1 MQEAP
6 GGPEGCHGGIGA
18 TPKEE
23 ERSSH
28 RSPPSLPP
36 FFYFLLTSFCPSSRA
51 ATRRVCGWP
60 GHKMQFL
67 CNRLNHARCDRRGL
81 FSIRTKCG
89 LLNRLPIK
97 VMGF

>member
-1 MQEAP
+1 MASWLF
-6 GGPEGCHGGIGA
+6 CNGA
-18 TPKEE
+18 TPDI
-23 ERSSH
+23 
-28 RSPPSLPP
+28 
-36 FFYFLLTSFCPSSRA
+36 FTGTGFLH
-51 ATRRVCGWP
+51 GWP

-89 LLNRLPIK
+89 LLNRLPRK